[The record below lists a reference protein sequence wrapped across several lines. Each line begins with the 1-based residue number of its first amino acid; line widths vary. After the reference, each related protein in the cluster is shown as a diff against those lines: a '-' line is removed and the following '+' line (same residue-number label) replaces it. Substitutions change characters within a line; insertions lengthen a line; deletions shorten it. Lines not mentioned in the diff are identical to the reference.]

1 MARYQ
6 VRFTRQVLRDVRKA
20 VTRYNSMLGRYV
32 KSGGKT
38 IAKPV
43 TVDEIRNTVKNTAEM
58 REYIKRLNDYR
69 KVSDFATEKAKGY
82 RFTTTRGERRTLK
95 RLDTAARR
103 RYNKEI
109 ERLNKMKST
118 ASAEELINDIL
129 PKVAELEA
137 KPVVVSNIKN
147 RGIFEKVLRRYE
159 RERLQ
164 RDLLHPAITLD
175 HYLAAFT
182 AMGLETAPG
191 GAQLFQQLAG
201 MSEKEFAQFIST
213 NDDIGID
220 YIYDVGIDAAAKV
233 NEISARLGND
243 ITELL

>member
-1 MARYQ
+1 MVRYQ
-6 VRFTRQVLRDVRKA
+6 VKFTRQVLRDLRKA

-58 REYIKRLNDYR
+58 REYIKRLTDYR

-147 RGIFEKVLRRYE
+147 RSNFEKVLRRYE

-164 RDLLHPAITLD
+164 PDLLHPEITAD
-175 HYLAAFT
+175 HYLAAFS

-191 GAQLFQQLAG
+191 GAELFQQLAG
-201 MSEKEFAQFIST
+201 MTEKEFAQFLAV
-213 NDDIGID
+213 NDDLNIEYLYDIG
-220 YIYDVGIDAAAKV
+220 VDAAAKV
-233 NEISARLGND
+233 NEISARLGID